1 MGTLDEIL
9 LARENEIKKL
19 CIGKE
24 ITEARENLGYWWV
37 LTSQNVTPEKSV
49 YIFNRAGYG
58 RLAISAKNNIV
69 TSANYAIF

>member
-1 MGTLDEIL
+1 MANLDEIL

-24 ITEARENLGYWWV
+24 INEARKNLGYWWI
-37 LTSQNVTPEKSV
+37 LTSQKITPEKSV

-58 RLAISAKNNIV
+58 RLAISTVHNIV
-69 TSANYAIF
+69 TGANYAIS